1 MCVYLQCVCVG
12 VCGCVWVCICALIG
26 LFSCINLA
34 FNLNVLLISH
44 DIYIDLSILISE
56 QHQREYEE
64 TEGPEKSLAE
74 RRKLFEKPQGKK
86 AKGEQNN
93 DEHQK
98 KDDVP
103 EKIFV
108 PQERNV
114 TNKREEEK
122 EREEIMR
129 KSQGIPVSEQHQRE
143 YEETEGPEKSLGY
156 SLNRREQS
164 SAIVDD
170 LQGKNDVL
178 QKKYGKTSF
187 MPLHPPNTVE
197 HLRSWCCKD
206 IPAFNQRVTTG
217 LPSPRSLPF

>member
-1 MCVYLQCVCVG
+1 M
-12 VCGCVWVCICALIG
+12 CGCVWVCICALIG

-64 TEGPEKSLAE
+64 TEGREKSVAE
-74 RRKLFEKPQGKK
+74 RRKLFEKPQGK
-86 AKGEQNN
+86 N
-93 DEHQK
+93 
-98 KDDVP
+98 DVP

-114 TNKREEEK
+114 MNKRQEEK

-143 YEETEGPEKSLGY
+143 YEETEGPEKSVAE
-156 SLNRREQS
+156 RRKLFEKP
-164 SAIVDD
+164 
-170 LQGKNDVL
+170 QGKNAKGEQNNDEH
-178 QKKYGKTSF
+178 QKKDDVPEKIFGKCF
-187 MPLHPPNTVE
+187 LHP
-197 HLRSWCCKD
+197 
-206 IPAFNQRVTTG
+206 
-217 LPSPRSLPF
+217 LPHNLLNNC

>member
-1 MCVYLQCVCVG
+1 M
-12 VCGCVWVCICALIG
+12 CGCVWVCICALIG

-64 TEGPEKSLAE
+64 TEGREKSVAE
-74 RRKLFEKPQGKK
+74 RRKLFEKPQGK
-86 AKGEQNN
+86 N
-93 DEHQK
+93 
-98 KDDVP
+98 DVP

-114 TNKREEEK
+114 MNKRQEEK

-143 YEETEGPEKSLGY
+143 YAQSLCHQKVHGNEMM
-156 SLNRREQS
+156 LPLTAEIVFEFCS
-164 SAIVDD
+164 S
-170 LQGKNDVL
+170 NS
-178 QKKYGKTSF
+178 QK
-187 MPLHPPNTVE
+187 
-197 HLRSWCCKD
+197 
-206 IPAFNQRVTTG
+206 TTIRNNFG
-217 LPSPRSLPF
+217 GV